1 MTLSQIMQTAHI
13 LKRTYRSTM
22 SVALKMAWGLAR
34 GFTYAVEASF
44 VDWNGRVV
52 RRAVFLGNSYEECT
66 ASRQAAQEKFRAE
79 GLRFLG
85 GHGTNLKLYAIAP
98 VAEAEPARSAGRMAI
113 AA

>member
-1 MTLSQIMQTAHI
+1 MTLADIMRTAHT

-44 VDWNGRVV
+44 CDWNGRVA
-52 RRAVFLGNSYEECT
+52 RREVFLGNSYEEAT
-66 ASRQAAQEKFRAE
+66 AARQAVQAKLAKE

-98 VAEAEPARSAGRMAI
+98 VAEAEVARSAGRLAI